1 MKKTNDVGDELAQQE
16 RSNNNCYASTFRYTS
31 RGPVHCV

>member
-1 MKKTNDVGDELAQQE
+1 MKKTNDVVDELAQQE
-16 RSNNNCYASTFRYTS
+16 RNNTNCYASTFRYTS